1 MHDSPPHLKCELGIN
16 SKLVHQ
22 EASQGGVEVTDRHEV
37 AFRDTSIMHLS
48 SIAVSLLAFFSNA
61 FLATELPA
69 GVPRSLE
76 EFREKHPY
84 RARSTKGDCRKVTR
98 IRSSEHD
105 TDDISDDFLEGIRQ
119 ANNGGL
125 LHLPKD
131 ELFVIGKPLDL
142 AFLNDI
148 HVRLDGKILF
158 TDDVPQ
164 WQATAFKHPF
174 QTNLMYWKW
183 GGKNFKIYGDGVIDG
198 NGERWWR
205 EFGELDLPADN
216 NYTYARPIPSFML
229 ETPPMCR
236 LRGSDSKTGRSGTS
250 SSNAVFPSSDTPEG
264 ISYRDVACTARPR
277 DQTVR
282 PANTGFFNS
291 LNVRDVSIER
301 VWVDVGDDCFSPK
314 SNGTNIHVNHMYC
327 NGTHGQSLGSLGEH
341 RGVMSFVEDVVIE
354 NVWML
359 NGGHGSRIKVWA
371 GPTAGHGYVN
381 NVTFRSQINAETCE
395 AYPAGMSI
403 TNVLFENFTGST
415 RGNRGRAVAKLTCS
429 ASPDAVCDNI
439 RFRNFAVRSPC
450 GGPAVAVCDGVTGD
464 TGDLP
469 CYAADSDEAKAA
481 LRDTCVGETSRY
493 VGKPW
498 EDGGPG
504 F

>member
-1 MHDSPPHLKCELGIN
+1 
-16 SKLVHQ
+16 
-22 EASQGGVEVTDRHEV
+22 
-37 AFRDTSIMHLS
+37 MHLS
-48 SIAVSLLAFFSNA
+48 KVAVTLLAFFSNA
-61 FLATELPA
+61 SLAIELPA

-98 IRSSEHD
+98 IRPSKHD
-105 TDDISDDFLEGIRQ
+105 TDDISDDFLEGIKQ

-142 AFLNDI
+142 TFLNDI

-174 QTNLMYWKW
+174 QTNLMFWKW

-216 NYTYARPIPSFML
+216 NYTYARPILFYVGDAANVQIEGIQFKDGPIWHQL
-229 ETPPMCR
+229 IERT
-236 LRGSDSKTGRSGTS
+236 
-250 SSNAVFPSSDTPEG
+250 EG
-264 ISYRDVACTARPR
+264 ISYRDVSCTARPR

-282 PANTGFFNS
+282 PANTDFFNS

-341 RGVMSFVEDVVIE
+341 KGVMSYVEDVVIE

-381 NVTFRSQINAETCE
+381 N
-395 AYPAGMSI
+395 
-403 TNVLFENFTGST
+403 
-415 RGNRGRAVAKLTCS
+415 LTCS
-429 ASPDAVCDNI
+429 TSPDAVCDNI

-450 GGPAVAVCDGVTGD
+450 GGPAIAICDGVTGD

-469 CYAADSDEAKAA
+469 CYAAGSAEAKAA
-481 LRDTCVGETSRY
+481 LRDTCIGEKSGY

-498 EDGGPG
+498 ADGGPG

>member
-1 MHDSPPHLKCELGIN
+1 MRFAALFTALFVST
-16 SKLVHQ
+16 
-22 EASQGGVEVTDRHEV
+22 A
-37 AFRDTSIMHLS
+37 TS
-48 SIAVSLLAFFSNA
+48 VLA
-61 FLATELPA
+61 LEIPA

-84 RARSTKGDCRKVTR
+84 RARNIKGNCRKVVK
-98 IRSSEHD
+98 IRSSED
-105 TDDISDDFLEGIRQ
+105 ETDDISDEFLAGIKE

-125 LHLPKD
+125 LYLPKD

-142 AFLNDI
+142 TFLDNI

-174 QTNLMYWKW
+174 QTNLLFWKW
-183 GGKNFKIYGDGVIDG
+183 GGKDFRIYGEGVIDG

-216 NYTYARPIPSFML
+216 NYTYARPILFYVGDATNVKIEGIRFKNGPIWHQL
-229 ETPPMCR
+229 IERT
-236 LRGSDSKTGRSGTS
+236 
-250 SSNAVFPSSDTPEG
+250 EG
-264 ISYRDVACTARPR
+264 ISYRDVSCTARPE
-277 DQTVR
+277 DQNVR
-282 PANTGFFNS
+282 PANTDFFNS
-291 LNVRDVSIER
+291 LNVKDVSIER

-327 NGTHGQSLGSLGEH
+327 NGTHGQSIGSLGEH
-341 RGVMSFVEDVVIE
+341 KGVMSYVENVVIE

-359 NGGHGSRIKVWA
+359 NGGHGGRIKVWA

-381 NVTFRSQINAETCE
+381 NVTFRNFWNANNEWVAFLDSCYWNASPLHSPPSSTNTDNTQINAQTCQE
-395 AYPAGMSI
+395 HPAGMSI
-403 TNVLFENFTGST
+403 TNILFENFTGTT

-429 ASPDAVCDNI
+429 TSPDAVCDNI
-439 RFRNFAVRSPC
+439 RFRNFDVRSPC
-450 GGPAVAVCDGVTGD
+450 GGTAIAICDGVTGD

-469 CYAADSDEAKAA
+469 CYPSDSAEARAA
-481 LRDTCVGETSRY
+481 LRDTCVGEKSDY

-498 EDGGPG
+498 VDGGPDM
-504 F
+504 

>member
-1 MHDSPPHLKCELGIN
+1 
-16 SKLVHQ
+16 
-22 EASQGGVEVTDRHEV
+22 
-37 AFRDTSIMHLS
+37 MHLS

-198 NGERWWR
+198 NGERWW
-205 EFGELDLPADN
+205 
-216 NYTYARPIPSFML
+216 
-229 ETPPMCR
+229 
-236 LRGSDSKTGRSGTS
+236 
-250 SSNAVFPSSDTPEG
+250 PEG

-371 GPTAGHGYVN
+371 GPTPGHGYVN
-381 NVTFRSQINAETCE
+381 NVTFRNFWNANNEWVAFLDSCYWNINAETCE

>member
-1 MHDSPPHLKCELGIN
+1 
-16 SKLVHQ
+16 
-22 EASQGGVEVTDRHEV
+22 
-37 AFRDTSIMHLS
+37 MHLS
-48 SIAVSLLAFFSNA
+48 KVAVTLLAFFSNA
-61 FLATELPA
+61 SLAIELPA

-76 EFREKHPY
+76 EFRAKHPY

-98 IRSSEHD
+98 IRPSKHD
-105 TDDISDDFLEGIRQ
+105 TDDISDDFLEGIKQ

-142 AFLNDI
+142 TFLNDI

-158 TDDVPQ
+158 TDNVPQ

-174 QTNLMYWKW
+174 QTNLLFWKW

-216 NYTYARPIPSFML
+216 NYTYARPILFYVGDAANVQIEGIQFKDGPIWHQL
-229 ETPPMCR
+229 IERT
-236 LRGSDSKTGRSGTS
+236 
-250 SSNAVFPSSDTPEG
+250 EG
-264 ISYRDVACTARPR
+264 ISYRDVSCTARPR

-282 PANTGFFNS
+282 PANTDFFNS
-291 LNVRDVSIER
+291 LNVRDVSVER

-341 RGVMSFVEDVVIE
+341 KGVMSFVEDVVIE

-381 NVTFRSQINAETCE
+381 NVTFRNFWNANNEWVAFLDSCYWNINAQTCE

-415 RGNRGRAVAKLTCS
+415 RGIRGRAVAKLTCS
-429 ASPDAVCDNI
+429 TSPDAVCDNI

-450 GGPAVAVCDGVTGD
+450 GGPAIAICDGVTGD

-469 CYAADSDEAKAA
+469 CYAADSAEAKAA
-481 LRDTCVGETSRY
+481 LRDTCVGEKSEY

-498 EDGGPG
+498 TDGGPG